1 MKAPVFICMNHYW
14 ELMIRIIHNILYE
27 TFYIKYSLDTFLYT
41 IYLLAVHDVWPPN
54 TQRSFFL
61 LLSHFQLVSSQEQ
74 KLLVPISM
82 VVNFAYSNLIQ
93 DFISSIFQ
101 YSFITSWSF
110 CPCAISKFHP
120 NALFIYAKAMNSNMK
135 QDKAPQWPPL
145 LIPFPYQDFAFVEQS
160 QRPFKNLNIS
170 D

>member
-1 MKAPVFICMNHYW
+1 MKDQNYSQYSLWDFLH
-14 ELMIRIIHNILYE
+14 
-27 TFYIKYSLDTFLYT
+27 SLDTFLYT
-41 IYLLAVHDVWPPN
+41 IYLLAVHGAWPPN

-74 KLLVPISM
+74 KLLVPVSM

-93 DFISSIFQ
+93 DLISSIFQ

-110 CPCAISKFHP
+110 RSCAISKFHP
-120 NALFIYAKAMNSNMK
+120 NAFFIYAKAMNSNMK

-145 LIPFPYQDFAFVEQS
+145 VIPFPYQDSAFVEQS